1 MSTQA
6 NKEMVR
12 HYFDERWNHGNL
24 EVYDAMLAPS
34 LDIVRWKESTRSMYT
49 ALGNIHLQILS
60 ILAEGDQ
67 VAVHWRLEAIHQ
79 GEFLGVQATG
89 KLLTYQG
96 IALIRIVDSKII
108 DDIAYWDIL
117 EILNQLGVALTNGK

>member
-12 HYFDERWNHGNL
+12 QYFDERWNHGNL

-34 LDIVRWKESTRSMYT
+34 LDIEGLKEWTRSMFT
-49 ALGNIHLQILS
+49 AFGNIRIQILS
-60 ILAEGDQ
+60 ILAEDDQ
-67 VAVHWRLEAIHQ
+67 VAVHWRVEAIHQ

-89 KLLTYQG
+89 KLISYQG
-96 IALIRIVDSKII
+96 IAIISIVKGKIVD
-108 DDIAYWDIL
+108 DTAYWDNL
-117 EILNQLGVALTNGK
+117 EILKQLGVALVNEK